1 MKERKIGK
9 INRNG
14 SILKL
19 KDVADEKS
27 IYPMLDEFGYSV
39 YDFFIFSSTW
49 NLKYYLE
56 SDVSVSNNNYLK
68 RYTTDENL
76 INSVGNNVIKTF
88 IPDDIG
94 QINK

>member
-19 KDVADEKS
+19 RDDTDES
-27 IYPMLDEFGYSV
+27 QYILCWMSLDIVFMTFYSL
-39 YDFFIFSSTW
+39 STW

-68 RYTTDENL
+68 GTQLMR
-76 INSVGNNVIKTF
+76 I
-88 IPDDIG
+88 
-94 QINK
+94 

>member
-1 MKERKIGK
+1 MFLFQI
-9 INRNG
+9 
-14 SILKL
+14 IL
-19 KDVADEKS
+19 
-27 IYPMLDEFGYSV
+27 P
-39 YDFFIFSSTW
+39 
-49 NLKYYLE
+49 
-56 SDVSVSNNNYLK
+56 K